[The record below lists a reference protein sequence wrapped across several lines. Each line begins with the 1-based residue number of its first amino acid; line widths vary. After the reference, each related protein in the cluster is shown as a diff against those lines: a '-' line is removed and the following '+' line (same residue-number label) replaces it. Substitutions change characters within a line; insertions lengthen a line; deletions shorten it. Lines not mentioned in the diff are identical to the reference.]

1 MTVRG
6 VAFARVQ
13 SVQTVEET
21 LNEFKRTRLVRG
33 TWADRG
39 NGESDGWE
47 ESGTVTAHAVVFARI
62 RRVGKVEE
70 KLDEFRQACLVSSMV
85 GGRKD

>member
-1 MTVRG
+1 MNVRG

-39 NGESDGWE
+39 NGESDG
-47 ESGTVTAHAVVFARI
+47 
-62 RRVGKVEE
+62 
-70 KLDEFRQACLVSSMV
+70 
-85 GGRKD
+85 

>member
-62 RRVGKVEE
+62 RRVWKVEE
-70 KLDEFRQACLVSSMV
+70 TLNEFRRARLVSSMV
-85 GGRKD
+85 GGRKE